1 MNDNPRTETAIEWNS
16 AQYLLFEQERTRP
29 SKDLAARIEQ
39 EAPAAVLDVGCGPG
53 NSTNVLRERF
63 PNAAILGIDSSR
75 NMLEQARK
83 KYPEL
88 AFEQL
93 TLTPDCTE
101 ITGSYDVIFSNACL
115 QWIPNHKKLFPS
127 LFSKLKPG
135 GVLAI
140 QIPMTSDMPI
150 SAILREMTDDSPWS
164 ETLRTCR
171 THDLFTHKP
180 EEYYDILSGMSDSF
194 ALWQTSYLHVMD
206 GCAGVV
212 NWYCGSRLRPYLAAF
227 SREEEK
233 AGFLAD
239 VERQPPAPLSGR
251 VFAGGGKSRISG
263 GCRAA
268 APPILPAAGRR

>member
-88 AFEQL
+88 TFEQL

-239 VERQPPAPLSGR
+239 VERRLHPYCQPRADGKVVVMFPRLFMTATAPS
-251 VFAGGGKSRISG
+251 
-263 GCRAA
+263 
-268 APPILPAAGRR
+268 